1 MKKLL
6 GLTLAFAAL
15 LVMVGCDGEVTLD
28 TPDVTYTVTNEGGT
42 LALDWIEIVDADGYY
57 IFADGVATDTLDD
70 PATVTFNATVPA
82 AVYGVQA
89 YAGED
94 VSGTDEIDCAPT
106 STLTMDIYGLSDPDT
121 THPSGLSFTSSG
133 SATAISV
140 QSANYPDL
148 DYIFDDLNYTT
159 LTLASPNSYS
169 PVYNSEKNMSVE
181 ATGITDFDALDIAD
195 APGSYSTV
203 TTLAG
208 NAVYSFF
215 MDQDDDGWDTD
226 SDYFGKINVVSIT
239 GTHAVINVAYQP
251 ITGLRWCVTD

>member
-15 LVMVGCDGEVTLD
+15 LVMVGCDGEIILD
-28 TPDVTYTVTNEGGT
+28 TPEVDYTVTDNGAT

-57 IFADGVATDTLDD
+57 IFADGVAIDTLDD
-70 PATVTFNATVPA
+70 PATITYSATTPA
-82 AVYGVQA
+82 EVYGVQA

-94 VSGTDEIDCAPT
+94 VSGTDEIDCEPT
-106 STLTMDIYGLSDPDT
+106 TTLTMDIYGLSDPDT

-140 QSANYPDL
+140 KLANYPDL

-159 LTLASPNSYS
+159 LTLASPNAYT
-169 PVYNSEKNMSVE
+169 PAYNSEKNMSVE
-181 ATGITDFDALDIAD
+181 AAGITDFDALDIAA
-195 APGSYSTV
+195 APGNYSTV

-239 GTHAVINVAYQP
+239 GSHAIINVAYQP